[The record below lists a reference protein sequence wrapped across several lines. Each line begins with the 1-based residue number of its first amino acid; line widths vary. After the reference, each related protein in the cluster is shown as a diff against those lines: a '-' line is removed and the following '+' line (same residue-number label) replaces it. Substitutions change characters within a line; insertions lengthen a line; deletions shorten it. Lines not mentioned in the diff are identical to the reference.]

1 MCPNFHREGRDPGQF
16 VECPNFNWIWILMAC
31 RRQHV
36 TVTIV
41 LRGNLVRL
49 LPRVS
54 VFIIL
59 EFTATRNSLCLT
71 RPTVQ
76 RTSYS
81 ETTPLVTL
89 EAGIQILNQVMRVSS
104 YHHLQ
109 VPLYYGDLSGVT
121 RYCQPSPRWTARRTR
136 WWGTSGQMR
145 ATVGKVE
152 LIGGVVIV
160 LQVLCGGW
168 MTFCLQ

>member
-89 EAGIQILNQVMRVSS
+89 EAGI
-104 YHHLQ
+104 
-109 VPLYYGDLSGVT
+109 
-121 RYCQPSPRWTARRTR
+121 
-136 WWGTSGQMR
+136 
-145 ATVGKVE
+145 
-152 LIGGVVIV
+152 
-160 LQVLCGGW
+160 
-168 MTFCLQ
+168 